1 MPRRK
6 TGVSEVVEDA
16 LGNDE
21 GAVEVIV
28 ESAPSRARAVKVEV
42 PKPESV
48 PKGAGGIYRKTKDG
62 LVQR

>member
-6 TGVSEVVEDA
+6 TGVSVVVEDA
-16 LGNDE
+16 LRRDE

-28 ESAPSRARAVKVEV
+28 EPARKAPEKAKVEV
-42 PKPESV
+42 PKTV